1 LRFEPTF
8 KILNAN
14 LVLNLWV
21 RDRNRNR
28 CLTAAHLV
36 DPIVLT
42 KHTKALSYRLIE
54 RVRGNLDGV
63 LNTSRVAVRD
73 LALTKAHSLSL
84 SYSPFIRHLFAMWN
98 KSFVQLIFPPAKR
111 GVRYFF
117 SVLFDD

>member
-1 LRFEPTF
+1 MRCEPTF

-14 LVLNLWV
+14 LVLNRRV

-36 DPIVLT
+36 NPIVLT

-54 RVRGNLDGV
+54 RVCGNLDGV

-73 LALTKAHSLSL
+73 LALTKAHASL
-84 SYSPFIRHLFAMWN
+84 YHIRHLFAKRATPIFQPSGARGIFLCSFLMVE
-98 KSFVQLIFPPAKR
+98 KSIPAR
-111 GVRYFF
+111 A
-117 SVLFDD
+117 